1 MPVNYTLFT
10 IMKLLKEHNKETVI
24 TKVQLA
30 KAIGEFLEEAPLPE
44 EVKDSL
50 IENFDLDY
58 ELEIIF
64 DKYAEFLFNEDGVI
78 TLSSYVKMDTIDDL
92 LDESSADYGE
102 ELINIIDELPADYGE
117 ELINIIDDFFEFN
130 VSIFEIIGIKIETE
144 LYDKGIELERNIV
157 NGYIELARIELCNDK
172 IPNGILNELKRNII
186 MRRFVFNQI
195 KNNLSLQEY
204 NDLYR
209 YSIERKDLLGT
220 DTLALK
226 IENEELKL
234 VMKEDPFL
242 RTLFFVDDDK
252 EFVLSESFYKESKY
266 NTDEGKTKELFYNK
280 VIDVIN
286 NRTNKKEYDCTDDDL
301 IYAKYRLMYAMDML
315 YQDEENYNGYLFL
328 NDRKNYIN
336 YNEDYYFIEKYIFYL
351 IDEIFMYTD
360 NEMANNFGTDYDNT
374 IKSILIETYYE
385 LTEDERV
392 IAAIK
397 NHSNYGKYH
406 FITGLFDDMM
416 KNCNN
421 KTKKRELE

>member
-1 MPVNYTLFT
+1 MPVSYILFT
-10 IMKLLKEHNKETVI
+10 IMKLLKEHNKKTTISKDVFS
-24 TKVQLA
+24 
-30 KAIGEFLEEAPLPE
+30 KAIGEFLIESSLHE
-44 EVKDSL
+44 EVKKSL
-50 IENFDLDY
+50 LLDFDFDY
-58 ELEIIF
+58 EIEMIL
-64 DKYAEFLFNEDGVI
+64 DKYAGYLSNEDGMI
-78 TLSSYVKMDTIDDL
+78 TLSPYAKIGTIDSL
-92 LDESSADYGE
+92 LENASCEYDENLIKVIDKFYDFNVRVYKMIGIEVEIKLYEKAA
-102 ELINIIDELPADYGE
+102 ELEKNIIKDYANLAE
-117 ELINIIDDFFEFN
+117 IERYKDKLTNSVLNNLKKNII
-130 VSIFEIIGIKIETE
+130 
-144 LYDKGIELERNIV
+144 
-157 NGYIELARIELCNDK
+157 
-172 IPNGILNELKRNII
+172 KRKFLFSQ
-186 MRRFVFNQI
+186 M
-195 KNNLSLQEY
+195 KNNLSLQDY
-204 NDLYR
+204 NNLYR

-301 IYAKYRLMYAMDML
+301 IYAKYRLMYALDML
-315 YQDEENYNGYLFL
+315 YQDDNNFNGYLFM
-328 NDRKNYIN
+328 NNRKNYIN
-336 YNEDYYFIEKYIFYL
+336 YNEDYSFIEKEIFYL

-392 IAAIK
+392 IEAIK
-397 NHSNYGKYH
+397 NHPNYGKYH

>member
-78 TLSSYVKMDTIDDL
+78 TLPSYAKIGTIDSL
-92 LDESSADYGE
+92 LENASCEHDENLIKVIDKFYDFNVRVYKMIGIEVEIKLYEKAA
-102 ELINIIDELPADYGE
+102 ELEKNIIKDYANLAE
-117 ELINIIDDFFEFN
+117 IERYKDKLTNSVLNNLKKNII
-130 VSIFEIIGIKIETE
+130 
-144 LYDKGIELERNIV
+144 
-157 NGYIELARIELCNDK
+157 
-172 IPNGILNELKRNII
+172 KRK
-186 MRRFVFNQI
+186 FLFSQL
-195 KNNLSLQEY
+195 KNNLSLQDY
-204 NDLYR
+204 NNLYR

-301 IYAKYRLMYAMDML
+301 IYVKYRLMYALDML
-315 YQDEENYNGYLFL
+315 YQDDNNFNGYLFM
-328 NDRKNYIN
+328 NNRKNYIN
-336 YNEDYYFIEKYIFYL
+336 YNEDYSFIEKEIFYL